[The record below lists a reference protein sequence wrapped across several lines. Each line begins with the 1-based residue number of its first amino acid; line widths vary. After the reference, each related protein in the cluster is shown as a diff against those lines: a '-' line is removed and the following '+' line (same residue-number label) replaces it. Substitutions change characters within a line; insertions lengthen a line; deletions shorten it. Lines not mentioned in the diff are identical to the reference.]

1 MSKQELRIQI
11 VLDGKPGGV
20 AGDVRER
27 YRVERRI
34 GTATGGMDQRRQQML
49 DEAATAIGLS
59 GKGRVVIVAADVGTA
74 QGCEDAF
81 KAATSREPG
90 STSTVACAPWFD
102 SRHGSKRNR
111 RKGAAPLFVKVMRC

>member
-1 MSKQELRIQI
+1 MQI
-11 VLDGKPGGV
+11 VLDGRNALV
-20 AGDVRER
+20 
-27 YRVERRI
+27 
-34 GTATGGMDQRRQQML
+34 TGGSLGLRRAIAAQFCAAGANVAIIARRQQML

-81 KAATSREPG
+81 KAATSREPR